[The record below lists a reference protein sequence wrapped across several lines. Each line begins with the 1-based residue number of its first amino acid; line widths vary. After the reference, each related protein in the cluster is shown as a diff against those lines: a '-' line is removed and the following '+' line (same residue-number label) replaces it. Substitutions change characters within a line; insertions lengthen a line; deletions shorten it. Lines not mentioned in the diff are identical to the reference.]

1 MATEINRCV
10 LIVKPKQPFLDW
22 IHSWDE
28 ARYTLDDVREE
39 STAYLVPE
47 YEMDDEQMEIL
58 ADFHQQI
65 FAEEL
70 FSWCT
75 DDALWPEIDDLKMF
89 LEWFDVEF
97 HSMVYDLADFIPLE
111 HVTYGPSDDDIQS
124 NGH

>member
-22 IHSWDE
+22 LHSWDE
-28 ARYTLDDVREE
+28 DRYTLDDVREE
-39 STAYLVPE
+39 STAYLIPE
-47 YEMDDEQMEIL
+47 YQMLDERMEIL
-58 ADFHQQI
+58 ADLHQWI

-70 FSWCT
+70 FSWHT
-75 DDALWPEIDDLKMF
+75 DESVWPEIGDLEMF

-97 HSMVYDLADFIPLE
+97 HSMVYDLADNLPLE
-111 HVTYGPSDDDIQS
+111 HVTYGPNEEEISS